1 MRRSS
6 CCTILIC
13 IILFLVSV
21 FFTIFCTF
29 VYPKKILESMTSNEN
44 VISNAQNMDCP
55 PIGQEHT
62 IECPNIEDPFLKR
75 NACMALYTNCKE
87 RKKNIKKDLK
97 PLKLD
102 NVFENI

>member
-1 MRRSS
+1 MNN
-6 CCTILIC
+6 IIFC
-13 IILFLVSV
+13 IILFLVLL
-21 FFTIFCTF
+21 TILCTF
-29 VYPKKILESMTSNEN
+29 VYPIIESMTSNEN

-87 RKKNIKKDLK
+87 RKKNIKKDFK

-102 NVFENI
+102 KIFENI